1 MSDLLGNTN
10 CWFSHAQ
17 TQLCLAFNGYSTL
30 MVAFLSSAL
39 LRINE
44 AIRTILRQE
53 ILIGRA
59 ISSRISYKSQNS
71 SYAVLS
77 FPPVQRAI
85 PQSFIMEYLDFFGN
99 RPR

>member
-17 TQLCLAFNGYSTL
+17 IQLCLAFNGYSTL
-30 MVAFLSSAL
+30 MVTFLSSAL

-59 ISSRISYKSQNS
+59 ISSRISYKFQNS
-71 SYAVLS
+71 SYAKSRDLEAMPMGGATSKQASDVVCLLLL
-77 FPPVQRAI
+77 A
-85 PQSFIMEYLDFFGN
+85 
-99 RPR
+99 